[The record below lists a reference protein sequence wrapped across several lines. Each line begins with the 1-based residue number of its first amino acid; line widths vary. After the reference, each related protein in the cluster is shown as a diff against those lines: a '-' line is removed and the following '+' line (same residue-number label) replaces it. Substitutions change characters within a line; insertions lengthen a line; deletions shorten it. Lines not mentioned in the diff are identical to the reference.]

1 MPRGPARFLLSF
13 AAFSFV
19 ALPVSLRAQACLGN
33 PSFSVN
39 HLQVAAGAAFDENAT
54 SFSGTFVGGS
64 ETLFTGLSLGG
75 ATYDG
80 ISGASLLAGVSGG
93 FQVPLSSGSAQVCPI
108 VGATFGFGPSDFDG
122 SGTNFR
128 SQAYNFGLAAGGEL
142 FRSERLAVV
151 PSLSVS
157 FVYTAA
163 TATGLVSTS
172 TETDTY
178 GMAGAAVGLL
188 LSDRLS
194 VRPSVNVPVG
204 LDGAGPVLDIGFA
217 LNYGGRR

>member
-1 MPRGPARFLLSF
+1 MASGRARFLLSLALF
-13 AAFSFV
+13 TAAS
-19 ALPVSLRAQACLGN
+19 LPGSLGAQACLGN

-39 HLQVAAGAAFDENAT
+39 HLQVAAGAAFDESAT
-54 SFSGTFVGGS
+54 SFAGTFVGGS

-80 ISGASLLAGVSGG
+80 ISGASLLAGISGG
-93 FQVPLSSGSAQVCPI
+93 FQVPLSSGNAQVCPL

-142 FRSERLAVV
+142 FRAERLAVV
-151 PSLSVS
+151 PSLSVG

-163 TATGLVSTS
+163 TATGLLTNS

-178 GMAGAAVGLL
+178 GVAGAAIGLVL
-188 LSDRLS
+188 GDRLS
-194 VRPSVNVPVG
+194 VRPSVSIPIGLEGADPVFG
-204 LDGAGPVLDIGFA
+204 IGFA

>member
-1 MPRGPARFLLSF
+1 MASGRARFLLPF
-13 AAFSFV
+13 AFFTAAS
-19 ALPVSLRAQACLGN
+19 LPGSLGAQACLGN
-33 PSFSVN
+33 PSFSVH
-39 HLQVAAGAAFDENAT
+39 HLQVAAGAAFDESAT
-54 SFSGTFVGGS
+54 SFAGTFVGGS

-80 ISGASLLAGVSGG
+80 ISGASLLAGISGG
-93 FQVPLSSGSAQVCPI
+93 FQVPVSSGSAQVCPI
-108 VGATFGFGPSDFDG
+108 VGATFSFGPSDFDG

-142 FRSERLAVV
+142 FRAERLAVV
-151 PSLSVS
+151 PSLSLG

-163 TATGLVSTS
+163 TATGLLTNS

-178 GMAGAAVGLL
+178 GVAGAAIGLVL
-188 LSDRLS
+188 GDRLS
-194 VRPSVNVPVG
+194 VRPSVSIPIGLEGADPVFG
-204 LDGAGPVLDIGFA
+204 IGFA

>member
-1 MPRGPARFLLSF
+1 MPRGRARFLLPLAIL
-13 AAFSFV
+13 AAAS
-19 ALPVSLRAQACLGN
+19 LPSSLSAQACLGN

-39 HLQVAAGAAFDENAT
+39 HLQVAAGAAFDEGAT
-54 SFSGTFVGGS
+54 SFTGNFVGGS
-64 ETLFTGLSLGG
+64 ETLFTGISLGG

-80 ISGASLLAGVSGG
+80 ISGASFLAGVSGG
-93 FQVPLSSGSAQVCPI
+93 FQVPLSSGSAQICP
-108 VGATFGFGPSDFDG
+108 VLGAQFGFGPADFDG

-142 FRSERLAVV
+142 FRSERVAVI
-151 PSLSVS
+151 PSFSLG

-163 TATGLVSTS
+163 TTTGLLTS
-172 TETDTY
+172 GTETDTY
-178 GMAGAAVGLL
+178 GIAGAALGLV

-194 VRPSVNVPVG
+194 VRPSISMPLG
-204 LDGAGPVLDIGFA
+204 LDGAEPVFGIGFA

>member
-1 MPRGPARFLLSF
+1 MPRGHARFLLSI
-13 AAFSFV
+13 AAFSFA
-19 ALPVSLRAQACLGN
+19 ALPGTLRAQACLGN

-39 HLQVAAGAAFDENAT
+39 HLQVAASAAFDENAT
-54 SFSGTFVGGS
+54 SFAGTFIGGS
-64 ETLFTGLSLGG
+64 ETLFTGLSVGG

-80 ISGASLLAGVSGG
+80 VSGATLLAGISGG

-142 FRSERLAVV
+142 FRSARLAVV
-151 PSLSVS
+151 PSLSVG

-163 TATGLVSTS
+163 TATGPLSTS

-178 GMAGAAVGLL
+178 GIAGAAVGFV

-194 VRPSVNVPVG
+194 VRPSVSVPIG
-204 LDGAGPVLDIGFA
+204 LEGADPVFGIGFA